1 MDRRWVLGSRSA
13 GYSSVIPVATPLEL
27 PLADHAAS
35 AHPLRGTTMLL
46 AACAALAAPFV
57 LSADEFVAL
66 FVAGAFFGA
75 VGSAFLWHVAHR
87 GSGVTPAAVARWA
100 GSSAAGAVV
109 AVVGGCLVPAIDV
122 SGAVVA
128 LAVVVSAPYL
138 GRRIAA
144 RRRRATSHV
153 PAAPELLTPPLH
165 VCSTAEISAAWTA
178 SHEALRRS
186 TSPADRSAITALR
199 AAYLDELERRDASG
213 LRRWLE
219 SGNALTSDPARFLGA
234 GRDEPEPDAR

>member
-1 MDRRWVLGSRSA
+1 M
-13 GYSSVIPVATPLEL
+13 
-27 PLADHAAS
+27 ADHAAS
-35 AHPLRGTTMLL
+35 AHPLRGTTILL
-46 AACAALAAPFV
+46 AVCAALAAPFV

-66 FVAGAFFGA
+66 FIAGAFFA
-75 VGSAFLWHVAHR
+75 AAASAFLWHVAHR
-87 GSGVTPAAVARWA
+87 GAGVTPAAVARWA
-100 GSSAAGAVV
+100 GSSAAGGVV
-109 AVVGGCLVPAIDV
+109 AVAGGCLVPAIDV

-144 RRRRATSHV
+144 RRRGAVTSHV
-153 PAAPELLTPPLH
+153 PASPELLTPPLH
-165 VCSTAEISAAWTA
+165 VCSTAEISAAWAA

-219 SGNALTSDPARFLGA
+219 SGNAFTSDPARFLG
-234 GRDEPEPDAR
+234 GSEHDEPEADAR